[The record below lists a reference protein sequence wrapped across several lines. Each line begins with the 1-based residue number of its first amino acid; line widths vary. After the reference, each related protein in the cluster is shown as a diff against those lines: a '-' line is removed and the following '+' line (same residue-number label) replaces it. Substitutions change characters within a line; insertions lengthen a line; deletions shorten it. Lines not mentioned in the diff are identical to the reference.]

1 MRSTFRLTRIFGIDI
16 DIHFTFLLLVAFFGL
31 LMGWE
36 GFLLIVGVFFF
47 VTIHELCHGLAAAYF
62 GIKVKRITLLPIG
75 GIASMSETPEKPYQ
89 ELIISIAGPLSNVLI
104 LVVFYYPLRALL
116 GNEALMYPFLVL
128 TGQAKYTGG
137 FNVMAHI
144 YWINLVLAGFNILPA
159 FPMDGGRAL
168 RAILCYKMGFKEA
181 TKMAVKVGHI
191 FALLFAYMGI
201 VQGNILL
208 IVIAVFIYTAAS
220 TEGLQVDVQETIKS
234 YYVKDVLAGEFTHIT
249 SDTPLSKIME
259 LILHTHQQDFPV
271 IDGGKLV
278 GMIAYREVVEGMHT
292 LGKDTPVL
300 AVMRKDIPPV
310 KAGAGLNDA
319 RAMMRTYNTGA
330 LPVIRNRQIVGVI
343 TVDDISKIYAMMNT
357 DNN

>member
-16 DIHFTFLLLVAFFGL
+16 DMHVTFLLLVAFFGL
-31 LMGWE
+31 LLGWE

-75 GIASMSETPEKPYQ
+75 GVASMSETPEKPYQ

-104 LVVFYYPLRALL
+104 LFVFYYPLRALL
-116 GNEALMYPFLVL
+116 GKESLMYPFLVL

-168 RAILCYKMGFKEA
+168 RAILSYKMGFREA
-181 TKMAVKVGHI
+181 TKMAVKIGHI
-191 FALLFAYMGI
+191 FALLFAYMGM
-201 VQGNILL
+201 VQGHILL

-234 YYVKDVLAGEFTHIT
+234 YYVKDVLAGEFAYIT
-249 SDTPLSKIME
+249 SDTPLSKVME

-278 GMIAYREVVEGMHT
+278 GMIAYREVIQGMQT
-292 LGKDTPVL
+292 LGKDAPAL

-310 KAGAGLNDA
+310 KASAGLNDA
-319 RAMMRTYNTGA
+319 RAMMRTHNTGA

-343 TVDDISKIYAMMNT
+343 TVDDISKIYTMMNT
-357 DNN
+357 GNN